1 MRMIMIIKL
10 KRKKKD
16 SSVLNVWL
24 KLILEKPQTIKN
36 RKMKKLTVE
45 PNTKERKINF
55 DAT

>member
-1 MRMIMIIKL
+1 MIIKL

-24 KLILEKPQTIKN
+24 KLILEKPLTIKN

-45 PNTKERKINF
+45 PNRKERKINF

>member
-16 SSVLNVWL
+16 SSVFSVWL
-24 KLILEKPQTIKN
+24 KLILEKLQTIKN
-36 RKMKKLTVE
+36 RKMNKLTVE